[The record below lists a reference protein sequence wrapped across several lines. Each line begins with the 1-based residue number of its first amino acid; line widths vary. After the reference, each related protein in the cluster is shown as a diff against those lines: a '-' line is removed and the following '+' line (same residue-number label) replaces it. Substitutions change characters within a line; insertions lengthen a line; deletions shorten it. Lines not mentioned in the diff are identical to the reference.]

1 MSFSAM
7 RQQAK
12 QERTDKRYAEAVRHY
27 ERLWEQYPDACDQWV
42 GWEYA
47 DCLYRVQDYA
57 GALAVCRSVYKQASD
72 FAHNR
77 NLYGRCI
84 YQLEMKASEVKNSQ
98 QFLKAAKAITELTVQ
113 DPYSPYVKTVFK
125 VVEYYKKNNHFDDMI
140 MWLQK
145 LDAENLSR
153 TCGRFTNS
161 EGQEREL
168 ASDWEKYHS
177 LYVKALVMTKQYQ
190 AAIAA
195 CDQALTVITSFH
207 NDNDIWFKWYM
218 AKSYEALGDD
228 QQALAILRDIL
239 RRRKEWFFYDALSK
253 VYYSQNSYREAMLC
267 AVKAALGAQQMLS
280 TALLGRLA
288 ELFAREGQQEWAAR
302 QIELACALQLRKTTV
317 LDNRLTDLAWSYQLD
332 ISNLQDANTLLRSL
346 QQKWEQTINEMRIL
360 QCGEITKLILEG
372 KAGFITG
379 TDGNSYYFKSKN
391 FSAKQGIL
399 SVGSKVQFYGEE
411 SFDRKK
417 NQVSFE
423 AVGIRLA
430 EV

>member
-317 LDNRLTDLAWSYQLD
+317 LDNRLTDLARSYQVD
-332 ISNLQDANTLLRSL
+332 VKNLQDANTLLRSL